1 MQRRFAFVI
10 RRSSVCRHNLVY
22 WRREPYLGFGAGAHS
37 FEPER
42 RWWHVRP
49 VPEYIRRV
57 ESGASPEAGSETI
70 DRRTAMGEAMMLGL
84 RLTEEGMPDARFAAQ
99 FGETLE
105 GVFGH
110 QIARLA
116 NRGLLERLPDR
127 VRLTAQ
133 GRLLGNQ
140 VFAEFLP
147 EE

>member
-1 MQRRFAFVI
+1 M
-10 RRSSVCRHNLVY
+10 
-22 WRREPYLGFGAGAHS
+22 
-37 FEPER
+37 
-42 RWWHVRP
+42 RP

-57 ESGASPEAGSETI
+57 EAGVSPEAGSETI

-84 RLTEEGMPDARFAAQ
+84 RLTEEGMPTARFAAQ
-99 FGETLE
+99 FGEPLE

-127 VRLTAQ
+127 VRLTAE

-140 VFAEFLP
+140 VFAKFLP
-147 EE
+147 ET

>member
-1 MQRRFAFVI
+1 
-10 RRSSVCRHNLVY
+10 
-22 WRREPYLGFGAGAHS
+22 
-37 FEPER
+37 
-42 RWWHVRP
+42 
-49 VPEYIRRV
+49 
-57 ESGASPEAGSETI
+57 
-70 DRRTAMGEAMMLGL
+70 MLGL
-84 RLTEEGMPDARFAAQ
+84 RLTDEGMPDARFTTQ

-116 NRGLLERLPDR
+116 NRGLLERLPDC

-147 EE
+147 DA